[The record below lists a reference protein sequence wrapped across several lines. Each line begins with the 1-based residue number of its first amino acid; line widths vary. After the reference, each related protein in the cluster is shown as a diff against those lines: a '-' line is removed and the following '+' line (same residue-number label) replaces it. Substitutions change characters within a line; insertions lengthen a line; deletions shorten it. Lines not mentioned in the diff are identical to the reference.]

1 MNTPT
6 RRQSRDEILDAV
18 ELIMSEDG
26 AARVTIDAVAARS
39 GFSKGGVLYNFPTK
53 EALIE
58 ALVQRVTADFAKDV
72 EAARP
77 EFANS
82 SSPTL
87 SALVAASRCWLQD
100 HSCIARALLAANQDN
115 PELLS
120 CFKDLKL
127 ATKTRILQ
135 EMDNVPQALVIWS
148 AVEGLLFSNALE
160 LCIHDENEI
169 DTVLAELQRQLHK
182 NVTPDTGP

>member
-1 MNTPT
+1 MSTPT

-26 AARVTIDAVAARS
+26 AARVTIDAVATRS

-58 ALVQRVTADFAKDV
+58 ALVQRVTAHYAKDI
-72 EAARP
+72 ELARP
-77 EFANS
+77 RFANS

-87 SALVAASRCWLQD
+87 SALIDVSRGWIRDNMCM
-100 HSCIARALLAANQDN
+100 ARALLTANQDN

-120 CFKDLKL
+120 SFKELKL
-127 ATKTRILQ
+127 ATKAGIL
-135 EMDNVPQALVIWS
+135 EETDNVPKALAIWS
-148 AVEGLLFSNALE
+148 AVEGLLFSTALE
-160 LCIHDENEI
+160 LCIHDDDEI
-169 DTVLAELQRQLHK
+169 ETLLAELQRQLH
-182 NVTPDTGP
+182 THIMPDTGH